1 MNIVTDVIALMATS
15 RRRAAGVSGPVE
27 QILERPANP
36 YTIRLMEDVPKLAGL
51 ARPGSSTSPASG

>member
-1 MNIVTDVIALMATS
+1 M
-15 RRRAAGVSGPVE
+15 SGPVE

-36 YTIRLMEDVPKLAGL
+36 YTIRLMEGVPKLAGL